1 MKMELIASGK
11 QPPNWVTDGFSEYQR
26 RLPPECALF
35 LTECSTAKRIK
46 GGRAAD
52 YQSAEEQVLLRQ
64 IKAGSFVV
72 ALDKSGRQV
81 STEDLSSRLSDW
93 MLNYPKVQFLI
104 GGPDGLSQNCLARAD
119 WVLSLS
125 TLTFPHF
132 MVRVLVAE
140 QLYRAWS
147 ILKNHPY
154 HK

>member
-1 MKMELIASGK
+1 M
-11 QPPNWVTDGFSEYQR
+11 N
-26 RLPPECALF
+26 ECNI
-35 LTECSTAKRIK
+35 AKRIK

-52 YQSAEEQVLLRQ
+52 YKAAEEQILLRQ

-81 STEDLSSRLSDW
+81 STEDLSNRLSDW

-125 TLTFPHF
+125 ALTFPHF
-132 MVRVLVAE
+132 MVRVLMAE

>member
-1 MKMELIASGK
+1 MELIASGK
-11 QPPNWVTDGFSEYQR
+11 QPPDWVTDGFDEYQR
-26 RLPPECALF
+26 RLPQECALI
-35 LTECSTAKRIK
+35 LNECNTAKRIK

-52 YQSAEEQVLLRQ
+52 YQAAEEQILLRQ

-81 STEDLSSRLSDW
+81 STEDLSNRLSDW

-125 TLTFPHF
+125 ALTFPHF
-132 MVRVLVAE
+132 MVRVLMAE